1 MVRRAV
7 NVGLER
13 RIANHVGIVNLS
25 ELVEYNETTW
35 IESGRTKMVQRLT
48 RTNKEM
54 KRSL

>member
-1 MVRRAV
+1 MRRAV